1 MPAKEYEGD
10 VVLATEG
17 LLNSSKMEYFGYKD
31 ECCVVTYLKKGS
43 FQLHSN
49 NFGLKQFSTTVK
61 SFITKAL
68 EYKANLN
75 FKKIICMHCFG
86 FLVMNPS
93 IHMTS
98 F

>member
-17 LLNSSKMEYFGYKD
+17 LPNSSKMECFSYKD

-61 SFITKAL
+61 SFITRAL

-75 FKKIICMHCFG
+75 LK
-86 FLVMNPS
+86 
-93 IHMTS
+93 
-98 F
+98 